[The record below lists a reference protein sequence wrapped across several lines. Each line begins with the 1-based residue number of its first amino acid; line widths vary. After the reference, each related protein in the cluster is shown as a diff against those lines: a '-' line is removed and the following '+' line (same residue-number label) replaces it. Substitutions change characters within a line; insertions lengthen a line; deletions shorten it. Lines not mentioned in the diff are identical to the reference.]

1 MSKTK
6 IVCTIGPSSQDEETL
21 RKIMLAGMHVARL
34 NFSHGDHHEQGQKLE
49 MIRKLARELQMPVAV
64 LMDTRGPEIRLGQF
78 ADGRVL
84 LQAGQRFVLTAETV
98 SGTAERVSVSYTK
111 LPQDVQPGQ
120 IILIDD
126 GLVALRTE
134 QVTDTEIVC
143 KVLNDGQISDRK
155 GVNLPGA
162 KLNMPFLSEKD
173 RADIQYA
180 AEQGFDF
187 IAASFVRTKEDIL
200 QIREILNACSAKTQ
214 IIAKIECLQALDN
227 IEEILAVSDGLMV
240 ARGDLGVEIAL
251 EDVPSVQKRLIAMA
265 VQAGKHV
272 ITATQ
277 MLDSMMKNPRPTRAE
292 VTDVANAIYDGT
304 TAIML
309 SGETANG
316 AYPAE
321 AAATMAR
328 IAERTEQEL
337 GWRTAAIGACNPRID
352 AATATAA
359 CNTRIDAA
367 TATGAHNMLIDAATT
382 EAICHATCTIAA
394 RLHAAAI
401 ITVTM
406 TGFTSAMVARH
417 KPGCRIIS
425 CTTSRMVW
433 RQMNLQ
439 WGVSP
444 LLIAQE
450 NTTEDLFREAVD
462 AAVRAGFVKKGDTV
476 ILTAG
481 LPLGEAGRTNMLR
494 IVEIKD

>member
-187 IAASFVRTKEDIL
+187 IAASFVRTKED
-200 QIREILNACSAKTQ
+200 RNRSAP
-214 IIAKIECLQALDN
+214 AYRPPPPAP
-227 IEEILAVSDGLMV
+227 DGH
-240 ARGDLGVEIAL
+240 
-251 EDVPSVQKRLIAMA
+251 S
-265 VQAGKHV
+265 
-272 ITATQ
+272 
-277 MLDSMMKNPRPTRAE
+277 N
-292 VTDVANAIYDGT
+292 
-304 TAIML
+304 
-309 SGETANG
+309 SG
-316 AYPAE
+316 
-321 AAATMAR
+321 
-328 IAERTEQEL
+328 
-337 GWRTAAIGACNPRID
+337 
-352 AATATAA
+352 
-359 CNTRIDAA
+359 
-367 TATGAHNMLIDAATT
+367 
-382 EAICHATCTIAA
+382 
-394 RLHAAAI
+394 
-401 ITVTM
+401 
-406 TGFTSAMVARH
+406 F
-417 KPGCRIIS
+417 
-425 CTTSRMVW
+425 
-433 RQMNLQ
+433 
-439 WGVSP
+439 
-444 LLIAQE
+444 
-450 NTTEDLFREAVD
+450 
-462 AAVRAGFVKKGDTV
+462 
-476 ILTAG
+476 
-481 LPLGEAGRTNMLR
+481 LR
-494 IVEIKD
+494 S

>member
-21 RKIMLAGMHVARL
+21 RKIMLEGMNVARL
-34 NFSHGDHHEQGQKLE
+34 NFSHGDHQEQGRKLE
-49 MIRKLARELQMPVAV
+49 MIRKLARELQIPVAV
-64 LMDTRGPEIRLGQF
+64 LMDTRGPEIRLGRF
-78 ADGRVL
+78 ADGKVFL
-84 LQAGQRFVLTAETV
+84 KTGQRFVLTTENM
-98 SGTAERVSVSYTK
+98 SGTAACASVSYTE
-111 LPQDVQPGQ
+111 LPRDVQAGQ

-126 GLVALRTE
+126 GLVALRAE

-162 KLNMPFLSEKD
+162 RLNMPFLSEKD

-200 QIREILNACSAKTQ
+200 QIREILSACSAKTQ

-337 GWRTAAIGACNPRID
+337 GWRTAVTG
-352 AATATAA
+352 A

-367 TATGAHNMLIDAATT
+367 TATAVHNTQIDAATT